1 MTLSGRTS
9 QRVAGE
15 GERRFATAVTVRAI
29 LPGSA
34 QTLMRVTEGGAEEEE
49 EAEEGERASQCAT
62 AATGLVTLQGSAQRV
77 TAVREVE
84 MLEAQFATDVTGL
97 ATLPGSALRVMV
109 DETKVV
115 EVAMEEEVAVVIW
128 DEVAAVDM
136 EILVT
141 LDVAATDT
149 EGDSEVGAI
158 LAVVA

>member
-29 LPGSA
+29 LPESA

-49 EAEEGERASQCAT
+49 EAEVAERVSQCAT

-109 DETKVV
+109 DVTKVV
-115 EVAMEEEVAVVIW
+115 EVAMEEEVPVNIMN
-128 DEVAAVDM
+128 D
-136 EILVT
+136 
-141 LDVAATDT
+141 
-149 EGDSEVGAI
+149 
-158 LAVVA
+158 